1 MIFDFSSIINGLT
14 IQRINNFFHGLWI
27 EKSIFFP
34 PKELDGLIN
43 KKADTFSADA
53 PLNSYHI
60 ASLFNS
66 GIILFFLYFSL
77 FLARSKDV
85 GISIPWD
92 SRFLMV
98 FWYYESFWSGKVL
111 KINLKSTYSWE
122 SYVSLSIPLILRST
136 QNSKTFYLLFSGVF
150 QSWWLLFLFFE
161 MLGYLVVN

>member
-1 MIFDFSSIINGLT
+1 MVLSTKN
-14 IQRINNFFHGLWI
+14 
-27 EKSIFFP
+27 
-34 PKELDGLIN
+34 
-43 KKADTFSADA
+43 AYTFSADA

-60 ASLFNS
+60 ASLSNS

-92 SRFLMV
+92 SRFFM
-98 FWYYESFWSGKVL
+98 FFGYYESFWSGKVL

-161 MLGYLVVN
+161 MLGYLVVNKSLKKLRKSRSTNLSNA